1 MNPTVRQLTAAG
13 TAVAAHGMEAAVW
26 ASSPASAAS
35 AVIPRC
41 APGQLA
47 VRVNVDS
54 ASGAAGSVYYNLDF
68 TNTSGTT
75 CYLYGYPGVSAVNAN
90 GAQPGDAA
98 ARNSAVPASY
108 VNIAPGASAHAL
120 LRYVDVVATSPACK
134 ATPVTLLRVFPPDAA
149 GARYA
154 FFDLPS
160 CTATGQVY
168 LQIERVQPGA

>member
-1 MNPTVRQLTAAG
+1 MNSTVRRLTAAG
-13 TAVAAHGMEAAVW
+13 TAVAALGLGAVAW

-41 APGQLA
+41 VPGQLA
-47 VRVNVDS
+47 VWVNVGS

-75 CYLYGYPGVSAVNAN
+75 CHLYGYPGVTAVNGN
-90 GAQPGDAA
+90 GAQLGDAA
-98 ARNSAVPASY
+98 ARNSTVPASY
-108 VNIAPGASAHAL
+108 VNIALGASAHAI
-120 LRYVDVVATSPACK
+120 LRYVDVVATSPECK
-134 ATPVTLLRVFPPDAA
+134 ATPAALLRVFPPGDT

-160 CTATGQVY
+160 CTATGQGY
-168 LQIERVQPGA
+168 LQIERVQQGA

>member
-1 MNPTVRQLTAAG
+1 MNPTVRRLTAAG
-13 TAVAAHGMEAAVW
+13 TAVAALGLEAAVW

-35 AVIPRC
+35 AAIPRC

-47 VRVNVDS
+47 VWVNVDS

-75 CYLYGYPGVSAVNAN
+75 CYLYGYPGVNAVNAN
-90 GAQPGDAA
+90 GAQLGDAA
-98 ARNSAVPASY
+98 ARNSAAPASY
-108 VNIAPGASAHAL
+108 VNIAPGASAHAV

-134 ATPVTLLRVFPPDAA
+134 ATPAALLRVFPPDVA

-160 CTATGQVY
+160 CTTTGQVY